1 MIEDYE
7 KRIEEIEDEYKLI
20 FKNEKDESNKKSE
33 VLKNQIKCIQSGLKV
48 EQMAKKQL
56 EVENMTLKQKLRDKE
71 TEILLIIQE
80 VNILKT

>member
-33 VLKNQIKCIQSGLKV
+33 VLKNQIKCI
-48 EQMAKKQL
+48 
-56 EVENMTLKQKLRDKE
+56 
-71 TEILLIIQE
+71 
-80 VNILKT
+80 

>member
-33 VLKNQIKCIQSGLKV
+33 VLKNQIKCIQSALKV
-48 EQMAKKQL
+48 EQMAKKQF